1 MLSVCALAAVHA
13 AAAVPEWA
21 RAGERLTYTLTYL
34 RLVGGT
40 LVLESGPARAGE
52 PFPIAMRANSSPFVA
67 RFTVIDDRF
76 ESLLDPERM
85 TALAARK
92 WTREGKRS
100 GEESI
105 EFNPEAGTAHRWKN
119 GKDRGAVAAPVP
131 VFDTLGA
138 VFHLRTL
145 DLAPGKAFQY
155 RVHSGGVTYPLV
167 VVVSGR
173 DRVKTTA
180 GSVDCLVV
188 EPRFREGFLA
198 KKEGKLTLWVTPD
211 PTHTPLRIVSDLP
224 FGKLTATLTRAE
236 RPPAEMVE
244 SESGVQVQDREEHG
258 PQAR

>member
-1 MLSVCALAAVHA
+1 MVCALAAVQA
-13 AAAVPEWA
+13 TAAVPEWV

-40 LVLESGPARAGE
+40 MVLENGPAREGA
-52 PFPIAMRANSSPFVA
+52 PFLIVMRAKSSPFVT
-67 RFTVIDDRF
+67 RFTMIDDRF

-85 TALAARK
+85 TTLASRK

-105 EFNPEAGTAHRWKN
+105 EFDPEAGTARRWKN
-119 GKDRGAVAAPVP
+119 GTDRGAVAAPVP
-131 VFDTLGA
+131 VYDTLGA

-167 VVVSGR
+167 VVVTGR
-173 DRVKTTA
+173 DRVKTAT
-180 GSVDCLVV
+180 GPVDCLVV
-188 EPRFREGFLA
+188 EPRFRDGFLA
-198 KKEGKLTLWVTPD
+198 KKEGKLTMWVTTD
-211 PTHTPLRIVSDLP
+211 VTHTPLRIVSELP
-224 FGKLTATLTRAE
+224 FGKLTATLTRAD
-236 RPPAEMVE
+236 RPWAGMVE
-244 SESGVQVQDREEHG
+244 SGSGEQIQHREEHG

>member
-1 MLSVCALAAVHA
+1 MLSVCALAAVPA
-13 AAAVPEWA
+13 PAAVPEWA
-21 RAGERLTYTLTYL
+21 QAGERLTYTLTYL

-40 LVLESGPARAGE
+40 MVLENGPAREGA
-52 PFPIAMRANSSPFVA
+52 PFLIVMRANSSPFVT

-76 ESLLDPERM
+76 ESLLDPERL
-85 TALAARK
+85 TTLASRK

-105 EFNPEAGTAHRWKN
+105 EFDPEAGTARRRKN
-119 GKDRGAVAAPVP
+119 GRDRETVAAPAP

-167 VVVSGR
+167 VVVTGR
-173 DRVKTTA
+173 ERLKTPTA
-180 GSVDCLVV
+180 PVDCLVV

-198 KKEGKLTLWVTPD
+198 KKEGKLTLWVTTD
-211 PTHTPLRIVSDLP
+211 STHTPLRIVSELP
-224 FGKLTATLTRAE
+224 FGKLTATLTRAD
-236 RPPAEMVE
+236 RPWSGMVE
-244 SESGVQVQDREEHG
+244 SRSGDQIQDREEHG